1 MELSFI
7 KRIKNKAGRLIE
19 NQLLK
24 TGKVMDI
31 RTLEPSGLIEI
42 ELHLPYVNMQNW
54 NQVPYIK
61 FRVDDFSFRD
71 YTPFGWDA
79 ETSTCSVLIDA
90 DHQGPGSQWAK
101 SLQTGDTVYYVATDS
116 TRQSPH
122 PTDFVVGLGDA
133 SGIGHL
139 LALQQLT
146 VPVSRFESAV
156 VIDSSTTG
164 QLLSESYSP
173 ALNTMSSIEEMA
185 DWLIKQGYC
194 TAHTWFYLI
203 GNNQMVAALRR
214 QLKNMGHSHIQV
226 KGFWN

>member
-1 MELSFI
+1 MEISFI
-7 KRIKNKAGRLIE
+7 KQLKNKAGRLIE

-24 TGKVMDI
+24 TGRVNDV
-31 RTLEPSGLIEI
+31 RNLESSGLIEL
-42 ELHLPYVNMQNW
+42 EVHLPHINMHNW

-61 FRVDDFSFRD
+61 FRVDDLSFRD

-79 ETSTCSVLIDA
+79 ETSTCSVIIDS

-101 SLQTGDTVYYVATDS
+101 NLQTGDTIYYIGTDS

-156 VIDSSTTG
+156 VIDSSETG
-164 QLLSESYSP
+164 QLLQENYSP
-173 ALNTMSSIEEMA
+173 ALNIMSSIEELA
-185 DWLIKQGYC
+185 GWLVKQGYC

-203 GNNQMVAALRR
+203 GNNQMVVALRK
-214 QLKNMGHSHIQV
+214 QLKSMGHSHIQV

>member
-1 MELSFI
+1 MEISFI
-7 KRIKNKAGRLIE
+7 KQIKNKAGKLIE

-24 TGKVMDI
+24 TGRVTDV
-31 RTLEPSGLIEI
+31 RTWESSGLIEI
-42 ELHLPYVNMQNW
+42 ELHLPQVNMQQW
-54 NQVPYIK
+54 NHVPYIK

-71 YTPFGWDA
+71 YTPFGWDT

-90 DHQGPGSQWAK
+90 DHQGAGSHWAK
-101 SLQTGDTVYYVATDS
+101 KLRTGDTVHYLATDS

-156 VIDSSTTG
+156 VIDNNEAG
-164 QLLSESYSP
+164 QLLHENYSP

-185 DWLIKQGYC
+185 GWLIKQGYC

-203 GNNQMVAALRR
+203 GNNQMVVALRR
-214 QLKNMGHSHIQV
+214 QLKRMGHSHIQV
-226 KGFWN
+226 KGFWT

>member
-1 MELSFI
+1 MEISFLNNL
-7 KRIKNKAGRLIE
+7 KNKAGKLIE

-24 TGKVMDI
+24 SGTVTDVRIWESTGWA
-31 RTLEPSGLIEI
+31 EI
-42 ELHLPYVNMQNW
+42 ELHLPDIRMQNW

-71 YTPFGWDA
+71 YTPFGWDP
-79 ETSTCSVLIDA
+79 ETSTCSVLIDS
-90 DHQGPGSQWAK
+90 DHVGAGSNWAK
-101 SLQTGDTVYYVATDS
+101 SLQTGDKVYYLAADS

-156 VIDSSTTG
+156 VMNGSEAA
-164 QLLSESYSP
+164 QLLNENYSP
-173 ALNTMSSIEEMA
+173 ALNIMSSVEELA
-185 DWLIKQGYC
+185 GWLVNQGYC

-203 GNNQMVAALRR
+203 GNNKMVVALRK
-214 QLKNMGHSHIQV
+214 QLRSMGHTHIQV
-226 KGFWN
+226 KGFWT